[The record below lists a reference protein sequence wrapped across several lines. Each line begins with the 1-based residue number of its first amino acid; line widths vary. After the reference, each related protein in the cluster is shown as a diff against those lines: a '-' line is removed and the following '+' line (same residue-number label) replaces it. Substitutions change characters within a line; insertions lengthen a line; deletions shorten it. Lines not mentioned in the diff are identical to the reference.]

1 MEDGCPDLNCRFGND
16 PTSYIYVRA
25 DYDSPEKLKCKV
37 PEYTKPDVLNVEIT
51 NNGESY
57 TNDNKTFGFFDPFVI
72 DADPKL
78 IAADGSTFV
87 SVKGIGF
94 VNSGSTKASFNNR
107 THPLTC
113 TD

>member
-1 MEDGCPDLNCRFGND
+1 M
-16 PTSYIYVRA
+16 
-25 DYDSPEKLKCKV
+25 V
-37 PEYTKPDVLNVEIT
+37 PEYTKPDVLNVEVT

-57 TNDNKTFGFFDPFVI
+57 TNDNKTYGFFDPFVI

-78 IAADGSTFV
+78 IAVDGSTLV

-94 VNSGSTKASFNNR
+94 VNSGTTKAIFNNR
-107 THPLTC
+107 THPLIC